1 MEQKKVPRAWIGLE
15 KKKREKPSNEG
26 VEISACEENWQ
37 KKGAFSLKSINKW
50 ALDGY

>member
-1 MEQKKVPRAWIGLE
+1 MEQKKIPRAWIGLE
-15 KKKREKPSNEG
+15 KKKREKPPNED

-37 KKGAFSLKSINKW
+37 KRAFSLKSINKW